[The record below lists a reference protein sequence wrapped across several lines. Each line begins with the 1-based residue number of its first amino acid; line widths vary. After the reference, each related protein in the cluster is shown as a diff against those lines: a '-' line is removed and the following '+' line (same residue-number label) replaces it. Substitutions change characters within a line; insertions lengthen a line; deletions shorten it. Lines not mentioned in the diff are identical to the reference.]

1 MYSARCNSNHS
12 RDYLSTSIGSYHQV
26 CIELVIT
33 DRTLILAIRKRRRVL
48 KNNERLAH
56 AAKAGTPAPEDVQD
70 QGFTRPSVLILLPF
84 RSSGLR
90 WLESLIA
97 HTPPPAF
104 QIENITRFRKEFG
117 LPEGVADKFASA
129 EPDAYPP
136 DHVETFEGNIDDNF
150 RVGLKLTRKS
160 VRLFTEFYG
169 SDIIIASPLGLR
181 MSIEKEKYAV
191 DPHLTIVTSLYFKEL
206 RFFVLYRNP
215 RG

>member
-1 MYSARCNSNHS
+1 VYAARLNSNYS
-12 RDYLSTSIGSYHQV
+12 RVHLSTFIGPYHQV
-26 CIELVIT
+26 CIVLVIKS
-33 DRTLILAIRKRRRVL
+33 RTLTPAIRKRRRVL

-90 WLESLIA
+90 WLESLIS

-117 LPEGVADKFASA
+117 LPEGAADKFAST

-136 DHVETFEGNIDDNF
+136 DHVETFEGNPDDNF

-181 MSIEKEKYAV
+181 MSIEKEKYV
-191 DPHLTIVTSLYFKEL
+191 VYPYLNIVTSSCFKEL
-206 RFFVLYRNP
+206 RLSVLHRDP
-215 RG
+215 RS